1 MVVPGNAGAPRTQ
14 VAPPSSLYT
23 AYESVVDVLAS
34 TTLAY
39 IAATSRPDASCRP
52 PGGPVAT
59 KAWAGSSAAGTSA
72 AVRLRRGD
80 QLAPSSE
87 EKVEKSCKLSRLKR
101 RWSCPVDASKMGA
114 GLPMVWP
121 VSDCTCTIGD
131 HVRPSSVDS
140 SAHEAHVAGVAA

>member
-23 AYESVVDVLAS
+23 AYENVVDVLAS

-59 KAWAGSSAAGTSA
+59 KAWAGSSDAGTSA

-101 RWSCPVDASKMGA
+101 RWSWPRGRVEDGCWVADGVA
-114 GLPMVWP
+114 GFGLHLH
-121 VSDCTCTIGD
+121 DR
-131 HVRPSSVDS
+131 RPREAVVATRAAD
-140 SAHEAHVAGVAA
+140 EAHVAGVAA

>member
-1 MVVPGNAGAPRTQ
+1 MR
-14 VAPPSSLYT
+14 
-23 AYESVVDVLAS
+23 E
-34 TTLAY
+34 
-39 IAATSRPDASCRP
+39 
-52 PGGPVAT
+52 VAT
-59 KAWAGSSAAGTSA
+59 NAWAGSSAAGTSA

-131 HVRPSSVDS
+131 HVAPSSRLVRLTRRTSPASPHELRRPSAKAIKADSVRTK
-140 SAHEAHVAGVAA
+140 AGMRKQK